1 MKMPTGAELALPTQ
15 QVEELI
21 RTIVKGLRAFQMYL
35 PNNPIYQRA
44 QQAIHDAF
52 LPIWSS
58 TQQLTLSVVETDV
71 VWEEQVVYHQ
81 PVKSESFAW
90 MLYKD
95 GMRILN
101 LRPGAE
107 GDEIVGFLQV
117 ATRAR
122 LLPTEAAD
130 DLLTLLWEQDFAF
143 IDYQFA
149 EIISDLAPSLDPRN
163 PGGMDLGVLER
174 PQDPQTQAAV
184 REEVVSR
191 PPGAKDLE
199 DFDSTLYFLEE
210 QEIRLLKLQV
220 DLEYN
225 RDARKAAFDGLL
237 DTFELQPATVVRD
250 EILNIFD
257 ALFPNL
263 LNRGEFRAVA
273 GLLRE
278 FRTVAE
284 RVRVLDDPLRERLLS
299 FQARLSDPAILSQLL
314 QSLEEAEALPEDE
327 DIGQVLGELHVEGLE
342 TMLIFLPT
350 LKRTGIRR
358 ILEASIDRLAA
369 ANLPA
374 LQELLEN
381 IASPALASA
390 AALCGRLRA
399 PVMVPSLDKLVGHSD
414 PAVRREAVT
423 ALGSIA
429 SPGALT
435 ALERALDDRDHSVR
449 LAAVVVVVE
458 KGYRAAIRRLE
469 AVVLGKSRH
478 ELERAERRQF
488 FEAYATLG
496 GPEVLPALAEIL
508 EPRKLFRRRRRE
520 SSETRTCAAYAI
532 ARLQT
537 PEARAVLERIQ
548 LDKDLPVRNAAIRAL
563 REWRG

>member
-1 MKMPTGAELALPTQ
+1 MKMPTGAELALPAQ

-21 RTIVKGLRAFQMYL
+21 RTLVKGVRAFQMYL

-44 QQAIHDAF
+44 QQGIHDAF

-58 TQQLTLSVVETDV
+58 TQQLTLSIVETDL

-95 GMRILN
+95 GMRLLN

-107 GDEIVGFLQV
+107 EDEIVGFLQV

-122 LLPTEAAD
+122 LLPADAAD
-130 DLLTLLWEQDFAF
+130 DLLTLLWEQEFVY

-149 EIISDLAPSLDPRN
+149 EIMVDPGPSLDPHA
-163 PGGMDLGVLER
+163 GVVDLGSTANPE
-174 PQDPQTQAAV
+174 TQAAL
-184 REEVVSR
+184 REEVASR
-191 PPGAKDLE
+191 PSGGKELE
-199 DFDSTLYFLEE
+199 DFDSTLYFLDEA
-210 QEIRLLKLQV
+210 EIRLLKLQV
-220 DLEYN
+220 DLEYT

-237 DTFELQPATVVRD
+237 DTFELQPAVVVRQ
-250 EILNIFD
+250 EILSIFD
-257 ALFPNL
+257 SLFPNL
-263 LNRGEFRAVA
+263 LNRGEFRVVA
-273 GLLRE
+273 LLLRE
-278 FRTVAE
+278 FRTIAE
-284 RVRVLDDPLRERLLS
+284 RVRVLEEELRERLLS

-314 QSLEEAEALPEDE
+314 QSLDELEALPADE
-327 DIGQVLGELHVEGLE
+327 DIGQVLGELHAEGLE

-350 LKRTGIRR
+350 LKRSGIRA

-369 ANLPA
+369 AHLPA
-374 LQELLEN
+374 VQRLLEN
-381 IASPALASA
+381 ASSPALAGV
-390 AALCGRLRA
+390 AALCARLR
-399 PVMVPSLDKLVGHSD
+399 PQIMVPALDKLVGHPDS
-414 PAVRREAVT
+414 AVRREAVQ

-449 LAAVVVVVE
+449 LAAVAIVVD

-469 AVVLGKSRH
+469 AVVQGKSRH

-496 GPEVLPALAEIL
+496 GPDVLATLAEIL
-508 EPRKLFRRRRRE
+508 EPKKLFRRRRRE
-520 SSETRTCAAYAI
+520 SSETRTCAAYAV

-537 PEARAVLERIQ
+537 PAARAVLERIQ

-563 REWRG
+563 REWRA

>member
-1 MKMPTGAELALPTQ
+1 MKMPTGAELALPAQ

-44 QQAIHDAF
+44 QQGIHDAF

-58 TQQLTLSVVETDV
+58 TQQLTLSIVETDLI
-71 VWEEQVVYHQ
+71 WEEQVVYHQ

-95 GMRILN
+95 GMRLLN

-107 GDEIVGFLQV
+107 ADEIVSFLQV

-122 LLPTEAAD
+122 LLAADAAD
-130 DLLTLLWEQDFAF
+130 DLLTLLWEQEFIY

-149 EIISDLAPSLDPRN
+149 EITVDPGPALDPHAGVVELGSAAN
-163 PGGMDLGVLER
+163 PE
-174 PQDPQTQAAV
+174 TQAAV
-184 REEVVSR
+184 REEVARSA
-191 PPGAKDLE
+191 PAKELE
-199 DFDSTLYFLEE
+199 DFDSTLYFLDE
-210 QEIRLLKLQV
+210 QETRLLKLQV
-220 DLEYN
+220 DLEYT

-237 DTFELQPATVVRD
+237 DTFELQPAAVVRD

-257 ALFPNL
+257 SLFPNL
-263 LNRGEFRAVA
+263 LNRGEFRVVA
-273 GLLRE
+273 ALLRE
-278 FRTVAE
+278 FRTIAE
-284 RVRVLDDPLRERLLS
+284 RVRILDDPLRERLLS
-299 FQARLSDPAILSQLL
+299 FQSRLSDPAILSQLL
-314 QSLEEAEALPEDE
+314 QSLDETEALPADE
-327 DIGQVLGELHVEGLE
+327 DIGQVLGELHAEGLE
-342 TMLIFLPT
+342 TMITFLPT
-350 LKRTGIRR
+350 LKRAGIRR

-369 ANLPA
+369 AHLPA
-374 LQELLEN
+374 VQALLEN
-381 IASPALASA
+381 ASSPALAGA
-390 AALCGRLRA
+390 AAVCGRLR
-399 PVMVPSLDKLVGHSD
+399 PHSMVPALERLVSHSD
-414 PAVRREAVT
+414 SAVRREAVE

-435 ALERALDDRDHSVR
+435 ALERGLDDPDHSVR
-449 LAAVVVVVE
+449 LAAVAIVVD

-469 AVVLGKSRH
+469 AVVQGRSRH

-496 GPEVLPALAEIL
+496 GPDVLPTLAEIL
-508 EPRKLFRRRRRE
+508 EPKKLFRRRRRE
-520 SSETRTCAAYAI
+520 SSETRTCAAYAV

-537 PEARAVLERIQ
+537 PAARAVLERIQ

-563 REWRG
+563 REWRT

>member
-1 MKMPTGAELALPTQ
+1 MRMPTGAELALPAQ

-58 TQQLTLSVVETDV
+58 TQQVTLNVVETDLI
-71 VWEEQVVYHQ
+71 WEEQVVYHQ
-81 PVKSESFAW
+81 PVKSDSFAW

-95 GMRILN
+95 GMRVLN

-107 GDEIVGFLQV
+107 DDEIVSFLQV

-122 LLPTEAAD
+122 LLATDAAD
-130 DLLTLLWEQDFAF
+130 DLLTLLWEQEFTH

-149 EIISDLAPSLDPRN
+149 EIISDGPVLDQRMSGGIDASLDP
-163 PGGMDLGVLER
+163 EK
-174 PQDPQTQAAV
+174 TAAV
-184 REEVVSR
+184 REQVSNEVASR
-191 PPGAKDLE
+191 PPAPKELE
-199 DFDSTLYFLEE
+199 DFDSTLYFLDE

-220 DLEYN
+220 DLEYT

-237 DTFELQPATVVRD
+237 DTFELQPSTAVRD
-250 EILNIFD
+250 EIINIFD
-257 ALFPNL
+257 GLFPNL
-263 LNRGEFRAVA
+263 LNRGDFRVVA

-278 FRTVAE
+278 FRTISE
-284 RVRVLDDPLRERLLS
+284 RVRVLEPANRERLLS
-299 FQARLSDPAILSQLL
+299 FQARLSEPAILSQLL
-314 QSLEEAEALPEDE
+314 QSLEEVEALPDDD
-327 DIGQVLGELHVEGLE
+327 DIGQVLGELHAQGLE

-350 LKRTGIRR
+350 LKRPGFRG

-369 ANLPA
+369 ANLPVVV
-374 LQELLEN
+374 QLLEE
-381 IASPALASA
+381 ASSPALAGA
-390 AALCGRLRA
+390 AALCGRLRLQTTVSA
-399 PVMVPSLDKLVGHSD
+399 LDKLVGHPD
-414 PAVRREAVT
+414 AVVRREAVE
-423 ALGSIA
+423 ALGAIG

-435 ALERALDDRDHSVR
+435 ALERALDDPDRAVR
-449 LAAVVVVVE
+449 LAAVGIVVA
-458 KGYRAAIRRLE
+458 KGYSAVLRRLE
-469 AVVLGKSRH
+469 AVVQGKSRH

-496 GPEVLPALAEIL
+496 GPDVLPTLADIL
-508 EPRKLFRRRRRE
+508 EPRRLFRRRE
-520 SSETRTCAAYAI
+520 STETRTCAAYAI

-537 PEARAVLERIQ
+537 PDARKVLERIA
-548 LDKDLPVRNAAIRAL
+548 LDKDLPVRNAATRAL
-563 REWRG
+563 REWRT